1 MYFCIYLKSVSSS
14 KFIGKQLSQYVQ
26 LKERNISIQHTFFAQ
41 IFFLLKMSERKQT
54 CYLGLE
60 EVRDL
65 GQFIISRVR
74 MPNTEDF
81 TKFKGMFR
89 HIA

>member
-1 MYFCIYLKSVSSS
+1 
-14 KFIGKQLSQYVQ
+14 
-26 LKERNISIQHTFFAQ
+26 
-41 IFFLLKMSERKQT
+41 MSERKQT